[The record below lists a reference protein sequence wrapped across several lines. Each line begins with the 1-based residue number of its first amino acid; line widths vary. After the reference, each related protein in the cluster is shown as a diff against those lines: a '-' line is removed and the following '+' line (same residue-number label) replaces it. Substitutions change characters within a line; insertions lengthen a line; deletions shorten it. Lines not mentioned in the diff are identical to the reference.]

1 MENYTYG
8 IDYARD
14 LDQKDP
20 LAKVRERFYLLPGT
34 IYMDGNSCGLCSV
47 EAEQALLHSLEAW
60 KKNGFAWWDQSDEKG
75 RPYSKLAIGI
85 GQRLA
90 GLIGARPDEVAVSDT
105 TTINIHQCLATFYHP
120 TAQRY
125 KILVDELNFP
135 TDRYVVDSQ
144 VALHGLDAQQAV
156 KVVKSRDGRM
166 IEEDDII
173 AAMTDDVAVAFFP
186 SVYYRS
192 AQLLDMKRVAAAA
205 KERGIIVGFDLCH
218 SIGVVDHN
226 FEEIEPDFA
235 VWCNYKYI
243 SGGPGAMAA
252 LYINRRHFDRGP
264 GLAGWQGNRQDTKM
278 DFLNHFE
285 HEKNATGWQLGT
297 LSLFSMASLSGALD
311 IYSALSMEQV
321 REKSLRITR
330 YLMQLIDERLTQFGF
345 SVGNPRDDARRGGH
359 VALEHEQARRISE
372 LLMQKGVVPDFR
384 PPNVI
389 RLAPVP
395 VYISYEDVFHLV
407 EILEEIGRSL

>member
-1 MENYTYG
+1 M
-8 IDYARD
+8 
-14 LDQKDP
+14 
-20 LAKVRERFYLLPGT
+20 
-34 IYMDGNSCGLCSV
+34 
-47 EAEQALLHSLEAW
+47 
-60 KKNGFAWWDQSDEKG
+60 
-75 RPYSKLAIGI
+75 
-85 GQRLA
+85 
-90 GLIGARPDEVAVSDT
+90 SDT

-372 LLMQKGVVPDFR
+372 LLMQKGGVPDFR